1 MDPEMLRKF
10 EALAAEIGGG
20 GPGGLAGKGKKKPS
34 KGADGAA
41 EDAVEDP
48 ASLIGSEADTP
59 EARAA
64 YHAQQVDDDLEGAR
78 VRHWDHTA
86 WVRGGAPNPGR
97 VMDVDTDATSAGGE
111 AVLAARERALMLAE
125 LSIDLPNHMADF
137 APLRHA
143 GGFSD
148 DGTPMQHLEGLPD
161 PEPLNEDA
169 TAEQKATHAAALRLA
184 RANRAAAQWIDG
196 VTDLASLL
204 ELQDRYPPPSAE
216 EVKARAQLEQDDEE
230 QEALGRA
237 LRERYAALVTHTSW
251 LITRL
256 DLLLDSSSAAGWE
269 TPAEVRYRFIGEQLH
284 RAQQSALQSMAFFS
298 VHAAALAPLGASAC
312 DAMARQCWSQLS
324 YVTSRQSHLTEE
336 ALAVLEHLEQW
347 EEDDRDAGLL
357 REAGASEVDVQREL
371 ASLHAFCSRWGA
383 AIASEHTYLRGCSSR
398 AGLYALALR
407 EGQGQEV
414 PEFGLQHYASEAL
427 PSLCRI
433 SHALLQFPNEDD
445 VAQQQK
451 QQQQEQQ
458 EQQPQEGEE
467 SESDQPQYPPHY
479 RDVLAAVHTAQ
490 LAVGLVWRQAS
501 MLSRDSTYLR
511 THLAEA
517 QARQEAADAAEKG
530 DGKDDGGQ
538 HEEVADRLS
547 LRLAEHGAK
556 QVEKLVAQHAAWPS
570 AEELAPQELLDTAL
584 MQSKRTPR
592 LRRGFETFLH
602 FLDRVPGTSETAA
615 RGHAW
620 SYAAL
625 TARHDAAAAH
635 QQLGLALQAWVEE
648 EKEIV
653 QQRKEKR
660 EQRGEV
666 QEGEGEGEQ
675 ELLSLGHGE
684 QLQLQQCMAVAFEAA
699 RKLAAIPPSAAAAL
713 RVQDELEGVPQEQI
727 DELIKRVKSGA
738 ELPPL

>member
-1 MDPEMLRKF
+1 
-10 EALAAEIGGG
+10 
-20 GPGGLAGKGKKKPS
+20 
-34 KGADGAA
+34 
-41 EDAVEDP
+41 
-48 ASLIGSEADTP
+48 
-59 EARAA
+59 
-64 YHAQQVDDDLEGAR
+64 
-78 VRHWDHTA
+78 
-86 WVRGGAPNPGR
+86 
-97 VMDVDTDATSAGGE
+97 
-111 AVLAARERALMLAE
+111 
-125 LSIDLPNHMADF
+125 
-137 APLRHA
+137 
-143 GGFSD
+143 
-148 DGTPMQHLEGLPD
+148 
-161 PEPLNEDA
+161 
-169 TAEQKATHAAALRLA
+169 
-184 RANRAAAQWIDG
+184 
-196 VTDLASLL
+196 
-204 ELQDRYPPPSAE
+204 
-216 EVKARAQLEQDDEE
+216 
-230 QEALGRA
+230 
-237 LRERYAALVTHTSW
+237 
-251 LITRL
+251 
-256 DLLLDSSSAAGWE
+256 
-269 TPAEVRYRFIGEQLH
+269 
-284 RAQQSALQSMAFFS
+284 
-298 VHAAALAPLGASAC
+298 
-312 DAMARQCWSQLS
+312 
-324 YVTSRQSHLTEE
+324 
-336 ALAVLEHLEQW
+336 
-347 EEDDRDAGLL
+347 
-357 REAGASEVDVQREL
+357 
-371 ASLHAFCSRWGA
+371 
-383 AIASEHTYLRGCSSR
+383 
-398 AGLYALALR
+398 
-407 EGQGQEV
+407 
-414 PEFGLQHYASEAL
+414 
-427 PSLCRI
+427 
-433 SHALLQFPNEDD
+433 
-445 VAQQQK
+445 
-451 QQQQEQQ
+451 
-458 EQQPQEGEE
+458 
-467 SESDQPQYPPHY
+467 
-479 RDVLAAVHTAQ
+479 
-490 LAVGLVWRQAS
+490 

-699 RKLAAIPPSAAAAL
+699 RKLAAIHPSAAAAL